1 MNSEVPDTYIA
12 NQDKALV
19 LAYASKDERC
29 LQAAGY
35 VIDAVLDPY
44 TSGAEMRSLTQDAA
58 VAEALFEV
66 SKTYPEAFTTI
77 KASKNELSE
86 KDLLDQL
93 SSIVQ
98 CGGLPRRETN
108 SSTFRFRRRTA
119 EELHETALLREQI
132 AEALFDTT
140 PSKDFV
146 KDYGLQKLGYAHENP
161 VDIVVGLLDTAKYY
175 EALAARHKLK
185 AQQSFEQ
192 YKDDELRS
200 TPKLNAIMNM
210 LNTTFLEL
218 DRFDRGKFRQDV
230 DATYDSYETTL
241 ASLEDLWLEGQ
252 SKIITEV
259 LKRAAAAQVPFD
271 MILSGEAQYYVTP
284 ATEPVSTS

>member
-1 MNSEVPDTYIA
+1 MNSEVPETYVA

-29 LQAAGY
+29 LIAAGY

-66 SKTYPEAFTTI
+66 SKVYPEAFATI
-77 KASKNELSE
+77 KTSRGELSE

-93 SSIVQ
+93 PSIIQ
-98 CGGLPRRETN
+98 FGGLPRQETN
-108 SSTFRFRRRTA
+108 SSNLRFRRRTA
-119 EELHETALLREQI
+119 EELHETAQLREQI

-146 KDYGLQKLGYAHENP
+146 KDSGLKKLGYAHENP

-175 EALAARHKLK
+175 EELAARHKLK

-218 DRFDRGKFRQDV
+218 DRFDRGAFRQDV